1 MNRRLFCQIPL
12 FASAL
17 IAESATAKP
26 PQDPRATKGFKVDG
40 DKGRLGEELLMM
52 GGQFRLKV
60 SAKDTGG
67 QLCIYDTTRKEKGGP
82 GLHRHFHQDEW
93 FYVMSG
99 EFVIRVGDDLLH
111 LKPGDSAFAPRQI
124 PHTFSK
130 VGDDP
135 GHVMI
140 LFQPAGSMEDFF
152 RQVSKLGASIP
163 KGQEAALKDL
173 FHTHG
178 MELLGPPLQV

>member
-1 MNRRLFCQIPL
+1 MNRRLFCQVPL
-12 FASAL
+12 VASAL
-17 IAESATAKP
+17 ITESVAAKP
-26 PQDPRATKGFKVDG
+26 RQDPRATKGFKVDG
-40 DKGRLGEELLMM
+40 DKSRFQEDLLLM

-67 QLCIYDTTRKEKGGP
+67 QVCIYDTFRDEKGGP
-82 GLHRHFHQDEW
+82 GLHKHFQQDEW
-93 FYVMSG
+93 FYVLAG
-99 EFVIRVGDDLLH
+99 EFVVKVGDDLLH

-130 VGDDP
+130 ISDGA
-135 GHVMI
+135 GHMMI
-140 LFQPAGSMEDFF
+140 LFQPAGTMEDFF
-152 RQVSKLGASIP
+152 QGMSKLGTSIP
-163 KGQEAALKDL
+163 KGQEAALKSL